1 MGDVRIL
8 IIDNSRAIR
17 DFIVDALAKW
27 EGFSTIEASDGA
39 EGLERALAD
48 RPDLILLDLEMPHLN
63 GFQVVDALRARQA
76 NIPIILIT
84 SHGSEAIAVEFF
96 RKGVKD
102 YLSKPFTA
110 DEMYD
115 AIERALTEVRLLQD
129 REALTEHLANVNQQL
144 RRRVQEMDILYQV
157 GKSVTSQ
164 LAKDQLL
171 ERILDAIFYV
181 IGAEEATLM
190 LVDEESGQLQ
200 TALHRQQTPG
210 QVHQVSER
218 SAEELANEAARHGG
232 AMATGAML
240 SAPLTVGDRVV
251 GALGVGNRVSAQ
263 PFSGHDRQLL
273 LALAD
278 YAAIAIEN
286 ARLYEGV
293 RQADRA
299 KSEFISFVSHE
310 LRTPMTSIR
319 GYTDMLLKGMCGSLE
334 PPQEQFLNTVHS
346 NVVRMQALVSDLLDV
361 SRIETDN
368 LRLEMEPTDLT
379 SALNNALEATQ
390 GQIEDREQQLTVQA
404 AADLPQVHA
413 DPARLTQILTN
424 LLSNAYKYTPEGGLI
439 RVRAW
444 QKEKFVYCAVIDT
457 GIGMSPEDQA
467 KLFTKFFR
475 SENPEAQEMPGTG
488 LGLCIVKN
496 LVELQGGKIEV
507 RSQLGQGTAFMFTV
521 PVAGEGAVET
531 HTEPDEHIRLPV
543 SQSTRELPGDTDL
556 PI

>member
-8 IIDNSRAIR
+8 IIDNSQAIR
-17 DFIVDALAKW
+17 EFIVDALAKW
-27 EGFSTIEASDGA
+27 EGFTTMEAVDGA
-39 EGLERALAD
+39 EGLEMALTE

-84 SHGSEAIAVEFF
+84 SHGSEDIAVEFF

-102 YLSKPFTA
+102 YLGKPFTA

-115 AIERALTEVRLLQD
+115 AIERALTEIRLLQD
-129 REALTEHLANVNQQL
+129 REALTQHLAAVNQQL

-190 LVDEESGQLQ
+190 LVDDESGELQ
-200 TALHRQQTPG
+200 VALQRQQVAG
-210 QVHQVSER
+210 QVQMNPPSSR
-218 SAEELANEAARHGG
+218 SAEELAGEAARKG
-232 AMATGAML
+232 AAMVTGAML
-240 SAPLTVGDRVV
+240 SAPLKVGERVIGV
-251 GALGVGNRVSAQ
+251 LGVGNNVSAK

-273 LALAD
+273 MALAD

-293 RQADRA
+293 KQADRA

-319 GYTDMLLKGMCGSLE
+319 GYADMLLKGMCGPLE
-334 PPQEQFLNTVHS
+334 PQQTQFLNTIHN
-346 NVVRMQALVSDLLDV
+346 NVVRMQVLVSDLLDV
-361 SRIETDN
+361 SRIETEN
-368 LRLEMEPTDLT
+368 LRLDIQPTDLP
-379 SALNNALEATQ
+379 SALQDALQATQ
-390 GQIEDREQQLTVQA
+390 KQIEDRSQKLTVQSPE
-404 AADLPQVHA
+404 DLPQVNA
-413 DPARLTQILTN
+413 DPARLAQILTN
-424 LLSNAYKYTPEGGLI
+424 LLSNAYKYTPEGGSI
-439 RVRAW
+439 RVRVW
-444 QKEKFVYCAVIDT
+444 EQNQFVHCAVLDT
-457 GIGMSPEDQA
+457 GIGISREDQA
-467 KLFTKFFR
+467 KLFVKFFR
-475 SENPEAQEMPGTG
+475 SEDPDAQEMPGTG

-496 LVELQGGKIEV
+496 LVELQGGQIEV
-507 RSQLGQGTAFMFTV
+507 KSQLGQGTAFKFTV
-521 PVAGEGAVET
+521 PVAREETVET
-531 HTEPDEHIRLPV
+531 PADEDSDEYARLLRA
-543 SQSTRELPGDTDL
+543 QSP
-556 PI
+556 